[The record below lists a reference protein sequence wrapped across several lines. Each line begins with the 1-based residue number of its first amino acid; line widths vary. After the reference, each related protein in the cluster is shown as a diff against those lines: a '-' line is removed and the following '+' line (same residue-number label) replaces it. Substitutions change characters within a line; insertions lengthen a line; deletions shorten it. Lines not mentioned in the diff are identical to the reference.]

1 MVPKR
6 FVVIFV
12 SRRNTLRSI
21 LAQACLS
28 HLGSDR
34 FAAYSCGHPAHL
46 GHSIDPAA
54 VSALASARMPL
65 PSLAPR
71 GWGELTR
78 SGSPQANFVI
88 TLDAEM
94 LPLQPSWPGQPD
106 AALWAFPDIAAMSR
120 PAAPKANPEAPLREG
135 SPMSHPDDAAHA
147 ALQMLYALRRRL
159 ELLMS
164 LPLNAADR
172 EAIRSDVRDLAYMQ

>member
-28 HLGSDR
+28 HLASDR

-46 GHSIDPAA
+46 GHGIDPAA
-54 VSALASARMPL
+54 VSALASARMPA

-78 SGSPQANFVI
+78 SGSPTANFVI

-106 AALWAFPDIAAMSR
+106 AALWAFPDIAA
-120 PAAPKANPEAPLREG
+120 
-135 SPMSHPDDAAHA
+135 MSHPDDAAHA

>member
-1 MVPKR
+1 MALKR

-34 FAAYSCGHPAHL
+34 FAAYSCGHPAYL
-46 GHSIDPAA
+46 GDSIDPAA
-54 VSALASARMPL
+54 ISALTTARMPVPLL
-65 PSLAPR
+65 PPR
-71 GWGELTR
+71 GWGELAR
-78 SGSPQANFVI
+78 SGSPHANFVI

-94 LPLQPSWPGQPD
+94 LSREPSWPGQPD
-106 AALWAFPDIAAMSR
+106 AALWDFPDVAVMS
-120 PAAPKANPEAPLREG
+120 N
-135 SPMSHPDDAAHA
+135 PDDAARA

-159 ELLMS
+159 ELMIS
-164 LPLNAADR
+164 LPLHGADR
-172 EAIRSDVRDLAYMQ
+172 DAIRSDVRDLAYMQ

>member
-1 MVPKR
+1 MVFKR

-34 FAAYSCGHPAHL
+34 FAAHSCGHPAHL
-46 GHSIDPAA
+46 GNSIDPAA
-54 VSALASARMPL
+54 ISALASAHMPV
-65 PSLAPR
+65 PTQPPR

-94 LPLQPSWPGQPD
+94 LTLQPSWPGQPD
-106 AALWAFPDIAAMSR
+106 AALWDFPDVAS
-120 PAAPKANPEAPLREG
+120 
-135 SPMSHPDDAAHA
+135 MSHPDDAAHA

-159 ELLMS
+159 ELMTS
-164 LPLNAADR
+164 LPLHGADR
-172 EAIRSDVRDLAYMQ
+172 DAIRSDVRDLAHML

>member
-1 MVPKR
+1 MIAQR

-28 HLGSDR
+28 HIGGDR

-46 GHSIDPAA
+46 GEEIHPAA
-54 VSALASARMPL
+54 VGALVSARMSV
-65 PSLAPR
+65 PSLPPH

-78 SGSPQANFVI
+78 GSAPRANFVI
-88 TLDAEM
+88 TLDADTF
-94 LPLQPSWPGQPD
+94 PLQPRWPGQPD
-106 AALWAFPDIAAMSR
+106 AALWAFPDIAAMAS
-120 PAAPKANPEAPLREG
+120 PE
-135 SPMSHPDDAAHA
+135 DAAHA

-159 ELLMS
+159 ELMTS
-164 LPLNAADR
+164 LPLQGADR
-172 EAIRSDVRDLAYMQ
+172 EAVRSDVRDLAHMR

>member
-1 MVPKR
+1 MVLKR
-6 FVVIFV
+6 LVVIFV

-28 HLGSDR
+28 HLAADR
-34 FAAYSCGHPAHL
+34 FAAHSCGHPAHL
-46 GHSIDPAA
+46 GDSIDPAA
-54 VSALASARMPL
+54 ISALASARMPV
-65 PSLAPR
+65 PSLPPR

-78 SGSPQANFVI
+78 GGSPQANFVI

-94 LPLQPSWPGQPD
+94 LPLQPRWPGQPD
-106 AALWAFPDIAAMSR
+106 AALWAFPDIALMS
-120 PAAPKANPEAPLREG
+120 N
-135 SPMSHPDDAAHA
+135 PDDAARA

-159 ELLMS
+159 ELMIS
-164 LPLNAADR
+164 LPLRDADR

>member
-1 MVPKR
+1 MALKR

-21 LAQACLS
+21 LAQACLT

-34 FAAYSCGHPAHL
+34 FAAYSCGHPAYF
-46 GHSIDPAA
+46 GDSIDPAA
-54 VSALASARMPL
+54 ISALTTARMPV
-65 PSLAPR
+65 PSVTPR
-71 GWGELTR
+71 SWGELVR

-94 LPLQPSWPGQPD
+94 LSLQPNWPGQPD
-106 AALWAFPDIAAMSR
+106 AALWDFPDVAAMS
-120 PAAPKANPEAPLREG
+120 N
-135 SPMSHPDDAAHA
+135 PDDASRA

-159 ELLMS
+159 ELMIS
-164 LPLNAADR
+164 LPLHGADR
-172 EAIRSDVRDLAYMQ
+172 DAIRSDVRDLAYMQ